1 MFVTAPF
8 NSVPGPDD
16 SLSQPEAAARLAK
29 ELPFPPPPPAI
40 TVIMQITRGWR
51 AANGYGAELLWFS
64 FQRDCSTVTSFNNKP
79 LTCK

>member
-29 ELPFPPPPPAI
+29 EPPPPAI

-51 AANGYGAELLWFS
+51 AANGYGVELLWFS
-64 FQRDCSTVTSFNNKP
+64 FQRDSSTLTSFNNKP